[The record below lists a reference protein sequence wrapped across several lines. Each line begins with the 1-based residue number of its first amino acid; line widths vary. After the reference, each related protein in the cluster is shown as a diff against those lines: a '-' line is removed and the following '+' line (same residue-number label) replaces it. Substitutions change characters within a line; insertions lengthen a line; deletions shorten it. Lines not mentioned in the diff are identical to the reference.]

1 MGLRE
6 TDQEHALKDKQFIV
20 ADDDTQGDDVVVV
33 YPGMGIFAV
42 ALPQFRQ
49 RYDYI
54 VAHMQSHFGS
64 NFEVFGVMGKDCS
77 ASVLAEGI
85 RLSPGQIGCAMSH
98 LAIYRRMIE
107 QDLEC
112 ALIVEDDVVLP
123 ADIHRILHALA
134 PVLKRGEVIQ
144 LNNWKD
150 GDCLLSRVS
159 MSEIAG
165 LSLYHP
171 LNATSL
177 GSACAYLID
186 RQAVERIL
194 QINFPL
200 RVTADNWEYFCQK
213 DCLST
218 ARVAFP
224 SPVMLKAF
232 ESTITHS
239 NRARTNFRGLL
250 VDTLRRLVFNSL
262 RSLRRRWILRNR
274 SREVRFTNEPSCFS

>member
-1 MGLRE
+1 M
-6 TDQEHALKDKQFIV
+6 V
-20 ADDDTQGDDVVVV
+20 AV
-33 YPGMGIFAV
+33 YPGMGVFTV
-42 ALPQFRQ
+42 ALPQLRQ

-77 ASVLAEGI
+77 ASVLAEGV

-107 QDLEC
+107 QDLDC
-112 ALIVEDDVVLP
+112 ALVVEDDVVLP
-123 ADIHRILHALA
+123 ADIHGILQAITPMLR
-134 PVLKRGEVIQ
+134 RGEVIQ

-165 LSLYHP
+165 LSLYYP
-171 LNATSL
+171 LNATAL

-186 RQAVERIL
+186 RQVAENIL
-194 QINFPL
+194 KVNFPL
-200 RVTADNWEYFCQK
+200 RVTADNWEYFYQK
-213 DCLST
+213 DCLSK
-218 ARVAFP
+218 ARVVFP

-232 ESTITHS
+232 ESTILHS
-239 NRARTNFRGLL
+239 DRMRTDFQGLL
-250 VDTLRRLVFNSL
+250 VDTLRRMFFSPF
-262 RSLRRRWILRNR
+262 RSIRRRWILRNR
-274 SREVRFTNEPSCFS
+274 SREVRFTDEPSLFS